1 MNDGGNSSMKIKN
14 KILGSFA
21 ALCILGASSMPSLA
35 GDTLKIAHYDQ
46 PAQLGMPYGTFGAN
60 GAYQLYAIFDGVTFV
75 DDDKSVNP
83 VLATE
88 WKNTS
93 PTTWEV
99 KLRKGVTFHNG
110 VPWNADAFLGNVDA
124 INNDPVVSKQQARR
138 QLATII
144 SGKKIDD
151 YTVELTTKVPDPV
164 LPKRLHIMRPHEPKA
179 WADLGPKGFAR
190 NPVGTGSFKIVEWG
204 TDKVKATAFE
214 NSWRKPKLKNIEIS
228 IIPEIATRVQALN
241 SGQIHIA
248 WALDTGSMPIVEG
261 GGNKVVISKRH
272 DTLNLILHHRKEG
285 SPVKDVRVRRA
296 LNYAYDKETFV
307 KEVMGGITI
316 ANGQPNDSSAT
327 GYFPDIK
334 PYPYDPEKA
343 KKLLAEAGYPNGF
356 DMRVEMVIAS
366 GEFGDTFQAMANDF
380 KKVGVNAEL
389 VVLSIPVF
397 VKKILKQQPWEG
409 DGFSMMY
416 ESHPIA
422 DLTRVMATH
431 SCNFFAK
438 HTCFDEIKSTI
449 AAMDSEF
456 DPEKRLKLMRKVA
469 QFYHDQA
476 PVVFSH
482 ERPAIDGISP
492 KVKGYSLVNRVP
504 SWHTIS
510 VDD

>member
-1 MNDGGNSSMKIKN
+1 MRLN
-14 KILGSFA
+14 KLFA
-21 ALCILGASSMPSLA
+21 AGIAVLLSSSFFSA
-35 GDTLKIAHYDQ
+35 TNAADTLKVAHYDQ
-46 PAQLGMPYGTFGAN
+46 PAQMGMPYGTFGAN
-60 GAYQLYAIFDGVTFV
+60 GAYQLYAIFDGLTFV
-75 DDDKSVNP
+75 DDDKKVYP
-83 VLATE
+83 RLATE
-88 WKNTS
+88 WKLKDPNT
-93 PTTWEV
+93 WVV

-110 VPWNADAFLGNVDA
+110 VPWNADAMLGNVDA

-138 QLATII
+138 QLATIV

-179 WADLGPKGFAR
+179 WADLGSKGYAR
-190 NPVGTGSFKIVEWG
+190 NPVGTGSYKIVNWG
-204 TDKVKATAFE
+204 NDGLKMTAYE
-214 NSWRKPKLKNIEIS
+214 NAWRKPKTKNVEIT

-248 WALDTGSMPIVEG
+248 WALDTGSMPIVEA
-261 GGNKVVISKRH
+261 GGNKVVVSRRH
-272 DTLNLILHHRKEG
+272 DTLNLILHHRKED

-307 KEVMGGITI
+307 KEVMGGMTKT
-316 ANGQPNDSSAT
+316 NGQPADSSAT

-334 PYPYDPEKA
+334 PYPYDPAKA

-356 DMRVEMVIAS
+356 DMRIEMVVAS
-366 GEFGDTFQAMANDF
+366 GEFGDTFQAMASDF

-389 VVLSIPVF
+389 VVLTIPIF

-409 DGFSMMY
+409 DAFTMMF

-438 HTCFDEIKSTI
+438 HICFEEMKETI

-456 DPEKRLKLMRKVA
+456 DAEKRLKLMKKVA

-482 ERPAIDGISP
+482 ERPAIDGVSP
-492 KVKGYSLVNRVP
+492 KVKGYKLVNRVP
-504 SWHTIS
+504 SWDQIT
-510 VDD
+510 VD

>member
-1 MNDGGNSSMKIKN
+1 MRLSK
-14 KILGSFA
+14 LFA
-21 ALCILGASSMPSLA
+21 AGIAILFSTSFFSASNA
-35 GDTLKIAHYDQ
+35 ADTLKVAHYDQ
-46 PAQLGMPYGTFGAN
+46 PAQMGMPYGTFGAN
-60 GAYQLYAIFDGVTFV
+60 GAYQLYAIFDGLTFV
-75 DDDKSVNP
+75 DDDKKVYP
-83 VLATE
+83 RLATE
-88 WKNTS
+88 WKLKDSNT
-93 PTTWEV
+93 WIV

-110 VPWNADAFLGNVDA
+110 VPWNADAMLGNVDA
-124 INNDPVVSKQQARR
+124 INNDPVVTKQQARR
-138 QLATII
+138 QLATIVG
-144 SGKKIDD
+144 GKKIDD

-179 WADLGPKGFAR
+179 WADLGPKGYSR
-190 NPVGTGSFKIVEWG
+190 EPVGTGSYKIVKWG
-204 TDKVKATAFE
+204 NDGLKMTAFE
-214 NSWRKPKLKNIEIS
+214 NAWRKPKTKNVEIT

-241 SGQIHIA
+241 SGQVHIA
-248 WALDTGSMPIVEG
+248 WALDTGAMPIVEA
-261 GGNKVVISKRH
+261 GGNKVVVSRRH

-307 KEVMGGITI
+307 KEVMGGMTKT
-316 ANGQPNDSSAT
+316 NGQPADSSAT

-334 PYPYDPEKA
+334 PYPYDPAKA

-356 DMRVEMVIAS
+356 DMKIEMVVAS
-366 GEFGDTFQAMANDF
+366 GEFGDTFQAMAADF

-389 VVLSIPVF
+389 VVLTIPIF

-409 DGFSMMY
+409 DAFTMMF

-438 HTCFDEIKSTI
+438 HICFEEMKETI

-456 DPEKRLKLMRKVA
+456 DQEKRLKLMKKVA

-482 ERPAIDGISP
+482 ERPAIDGLSP
-492 KVKGYSLVNRVP
+492 KVKGYKLVNRVP
-504 SWHTIS
+504 NWHQITI
-510 VDD
+510 D